1 MLPRPNVI
9 VRRTAAVTG
18 VGLVLA
24 LPVPAA
30 AQIDPGINYDPG
42 SPAGKEYAIP
52 LVEGRS
58 EGAGTTDQ
66 RRGGNIPFGVGIAPP
81 GSGGRGGKSGGADS
95 GERRARGQHG
105 AGRSKDGGAGAAR
118 GAESPESQNA
128 RLAEA
133 ESAGGTAGQ
142 TLLIALAVMLSAAL
156 LALLLRARQQPS

>member
-30 AQIDPGINYDPG
+30 AHMDPGINYDPG

-52 LVEGRS
+52 LVEGRT

-81 GSGGRGGKSGGADS
+81 GSGGSGGSSGKSGGADS

-105 AGRSKDGGAGAAR
+105 AGRSKDGGAGAGRAV
-118 GAESPESQNA
+118 ESPESQNA

-156 LALLLRARQQPS
+156 LALLLRA